1 MGRDRKATWM
11 AKFEIPIRDAVET
24 VEFPDGWQVNWAPIA
39 DVPALTPDQ
48 MRAALAAPI
57 GTERLSALAKGKG
70 NVVILV
76 DDNTRPT
83 PAGDF
88 LPYVIEELLVGG
100 VEDSQIKI
108 MVGLALHRPMTV
120 GDFRRKLG
128 QELVDRYN
136 CVNPSP
142 WEQLVD
148 LGKTDGGVPVKMN
161 MEYVEADLRVSCG
174 SIIPHPGAG
183 FGGGAKLTM
192 PGVCSY
198 ETIFDHHQTGRFS
211 WEGRGEVAGNS
222 FRAEIEQIA
231 SKCPPEFLVNPVL
244 NREMR
249 VAGLFCGDYIQAHR
263 AGVEVGKRIYKVD
276 AADDAD
282 LAVICGAPQDSEFSQ
297 GMKALANG
305 FGPIHSVKPDGA
317 VLMTGDGA
325 EGYGYH
331 HLAEYSRRTMGPE
344 RLARPGHFLDREL
357 ICYSPNVSPAEFKDR
372 APDGA
377 SLFRGLEEALDMLAS
392 RVQNGRAVVNV
403 FPQGPIS
410 LYLSG

>member
-1 MGRDRKATWM
+1 M
-11 AKFEIPIRDAVET
+11 AKVELPIRDAMET
-24 VEFPDGWQVNWAPIA
+24 VEFPDSWQVHWAPIA

-57 GTERLSALAKGKG
+57 GTERLSTLAKGKG
-70 NVVILV
+70 DVVILV

-83 PAGDF
+83 PAWEF
-88 LPYVIEELLVGG
+88 LPYVIEELHAGG
-100 VEDSQIKI
+100 VEDAHIKI
-108 MVGLALHRPMTV
+108 MAGLALHRPLTV
-120 GDFRRKLG
+120 AEFRRKVG

-148 LGKTDGGVPVKMN
+148 LGETVAGVPVKMN

-174 SIIPHPGAG
+174 GIIPHPDAG

-198 ETIFDHHQTGRFS
+198 ETIFDHHETGRFS
-211 WEGRGEVAGNS
+211 HASGRGTVEGNS

-231 SKCPPEFLVNPVL
+231 AKCPPEFLVNPVL

-263 AGVEVGKRIYKVD
+263 AGVEVGKKLYKVD
-276 AADDAD
+276 SANDAD
-282 LAVICGAPQDSEFSQ
+282 LAVICGAPQDSEFMQ

-305 FGPIHSVKPDGA
+305 FGPIHSVRPDGA
-317 VLMTGDGA
+317 VLMTGDGE

-331 HLAEYSRRTMGPE
+331 HLAEHARRTKGPE
-344 RLARPGHFLDREL
+344 RLARPDHYCDREL

-372 APDGA
+372 APDGS
-377 SLFRGLEEALDMLAS
+377 SLFRGLAEAVEVLAS
-392 RVQNGRAVVNV
+392 RTQNAEPVVNV

-410 LYLSG
+410 MYLPG